1 MAAQSSKSSS
11 NGDGHWTDC
20 QPGAFSPTLKQ
31 QAIDRAQIGFS
42 LLPRHQ
48 KAFQEC
54 IDSSQSLVDVV
65 RSAVSAHQ
73 EYKSRRS
80 TRILDAFQKHSLW
93 LQNMSSAVDV
103 AVQVQAGIA
112 CPVWAPLKFLL
123 QVSGDHF
130 HTAEQVLRL
139 IQTVSEA
146 LPRLE
151 VYEKLGEEPILQLA
165 LLEIFT
171 DIVEFSVRAV
181 RYFKRSSH
189 CKYSLNS

>member
-1 MAAQSSKSSS
+1 MATQSPESRSD
-11 NGDGHWTDC
+11 GDGAKRRPD
-20 QPGAFSPTLKQ
+20 ALSPTLKQ
-31 QAIDRAQIGFS
+31 QAIDRARNGFS
-42 LLPRHQ
+42 LLPRDE
-48 KAFQEC
+48 KVFREC

-73 EYKSRRS
+73 EYKNRRS
-80 TRILDAFQKHSLW
+80 TRILEGFQKHSLW
-93 LQNMSSAVDV
+93 LQNMSSAVDI

-112 CPVWAPLKFLL
+112 CPIWAPLKFLL

-130 HTAEQVLRL
+130 HAAEQVLRL
-139 IQTVSEA
+139 IRTISEA

-181 RYFKRSSH
+181 RYFKRSSY
-189 CKYSLNS
+189 CKYS

>member
-1 MAAQSSKSSS
+1 MAAQSPKSGS
-11 NGDGHWTDC
+11 NGDGHGANC
-20 QPGAFSPTLKQ
+20 QPDAFSPTLKQ
-31 QAIDRAQIGFS
+31 QAIDRARNGFS
-42 LLPRHQ
+42 LLPRDQ
-48 KAFQEC
+48 KVFQEC

-65 RSAVSAHQ
+65 RSAVSAHH

-80 TRILDAFQKHSLW
+80 TRILDGFQKHSLW

-130 HTAEQVLRL
+130 HAAEQVLRL
-139 IQTVSEA
+139 IWTVSEA

-165 LLEIFT
+165 LLDIFT
-171 DIVEFSVRAV
+171 DIVEFSLRAV
-181 RYFKRSSH
+181 RYFKRTSY
-189 CKYSLNS
+189 CKYSLKS